1 MSLSLDTIPQE
12 VLEHIAF
19 FTATQSFLGPP
30 SSLIPLLNTNRRI
43 NTRLSI
49 IANKSL
55 YARIF
60 VFKFDVGAPVARFGS
75 VRLSAS
81 ALSHE
86 LQRRFELFH
95 RIRGRSDAKSVN
107 LTDGDGLSDLLLHA
121 YLIMLE
127 NEGKN
132 ERQLKDYAKMGDWLR
147 EFWFDEQGAS
157 KSIVHIRSGKWP
169 PNSRTTALAMW
180 LFWFL
185 LTPSDYMIIDGPE
198 SPINILKIH
207 ASAAH
212 IYNLSTLPCTNFEAK
227 ASSKP
232 ADSISYY
239 LDCFELSPLPLA
251 MPAILAFLALMNT
264 SRSVPLPPTDPAI
277 HFKPS
282 SEWDCEW
289 RRGLIL
295 GQGRA
300 NTDVTTCFEPGSLE
314 GVWEGF
320 FTYTEFTSYVELL
333 HGAPPQIFH
342 RSALGRH
349 QHTWKLREHH
359 LVNQDLCFA
368 LPAGDPLSSFF
379 PTDTHIREHPDGLL
393 VSEPGRKVPIH
404 YQRSTRGQPGI
415 KSSVQDVIVTGEGHS
430 AWGQFNIIGR
440 VRPYDG
446 FISLSKAYVEDG
458 RGRWLYCG
466 YLVGNG
472 NGNFAGRWRD
482 TVSAIDSPGYEGCFA
497 MSRRRC
503 TNYGGPNATRGN
515 YFRYR
520 FHAGTRFSVDRP
532 CGLVMSCRG
541 ATVS

>member
-1 MSLSLDTIPQE
+1 MPLSLDTIPQE

-43 NTRLSI
+43 NTQLSI
-49 IANKSL
+49 ITNKCL

-60 VFKFDVGAPVARFGS
+60 VFKFDVGAPIARFGS

-95 RIRGRSDAKSVN
+95 RIRGRSDAKSLHN
-107 LTDGDGLSDLLLHA
+107 LNTTDSDGLSNLLLHA

-132 ERQLKDYAKMGDWLR
+132 ERQLRDYAKMGGWLR
-147 EFWFDEQGAS
+147 EFWFDERGAS

-185 LTPSDYMIIDGPE
+185 LTPSEYKISDGPE

-207 ASAAH
+207 ALAAH
-212 IYNLSTLPCTNFEAK
+212 IYNLSTLPWADFEAK

-251 MPAILAFLALMNT
+251 MPAILAFLALMNRC
-264 SRSVPLPPTDPAI
+264 RSVPLPPTDSAI
-277 HFKPS
+277 HFKAS

-289 RRGLIL
+289 GRCLVL

-300 NTDVTTCFEPGSLE
+300 NMDITACFEPGSLE
-314 GVWEGF
+314 GAWEGF
-320 FTYTEFTSYVELL
+320 FTYAEFTSYVELL
-333 HGAPPQIFH
+333 RGAPPQILH

-349 QHTWKLREHH
+349 QQTWKLREHH
-359 LVNQDLCFA
+359 LVTQDLCF
-368 LPAGDPLSSFF
+368 LRAGDPLRSFF

-393 VSEPGRKVPIH
+393 VSEPGRKVPLH
-404 YQRSTRGQPGI
+404 YQRFTRGQPGS
-415 KSSVQDVIVTGEGHS
+415 KPCVQDVIVTGEGHS
-430 AWGQFNIIGR
+430 AWGQFNIVGR
-440 VRPYDG
+440 VRPHDG
-446 FISLSKAYVEDG
+446 FISLSKAYVDND
-458 RGRWLYCG
+458 RGRWLYRG

-482 TVSAIDSPGYEGCFA
+482 TVSSIDNPGYEGCFA
-497 MSRRRC
+497 MSRRR
-503 TNYGGPNATRGN
+503 
-515 YFRYR
+515 
-520 FHAGTRFSVDRP
+520 
-532 CGLVMSCRG
+532 
-541 ATVS
+541 